1 MLNDRRLYDICKYLW
16 TKEIL
21 LIFLRKLKIM
31 VQDIDRDT
39 VDRINNAACNFFGIT
54 IEQLYSKNKKTKICT
69 VAFCHILYYLHYE
82 AGASISQLAKEYNRK
97 RRIISYHIANERD
110 FMRIYDT
117 TRKEYQKILS
127 LLQENR

>member
-1 MLNDRRLYDICKYLW
+1 
-16 TKEIL
+16 
-21 LIFLRKLKIM
+21 M

-54 IEQLYSKNKKTKICT
+54 TEQLYGKNKKTKICT

-127 LLQENR
+127 LLQENH